1 MLSFYTED
9 DTRTAAKTVTV
20 KLPEG
25 GKAGVKVLDKTKNA
39 RRRSVDHNGTITLE
53 LRPNSV
59 VYIAF

>member
-9 DTRTAAKTVTV
+9 DTRSAAKTVTV

-39 RRRSVDHNGTITLE
+39 RRRSVAHDGTITLE

-59 VYIAF
+59 VYIDF